1 MKSCILQERATFDE
15 LMGALEANSNPNTR
29 FTLQI
34 TKVDLLCLGKSNIIK
49 LLEKLDKD
57 VRFISYYIFLLQ

>member
-15 LMGALEANSNPNTR
+15 LMGELEANSNPNTR
-29 FTLQI
+29 FTLKI

-49 LLEKLDKD
+49 LSAKLDKIVD
-57 VRFISYYIFLLQ
+57 QKKK